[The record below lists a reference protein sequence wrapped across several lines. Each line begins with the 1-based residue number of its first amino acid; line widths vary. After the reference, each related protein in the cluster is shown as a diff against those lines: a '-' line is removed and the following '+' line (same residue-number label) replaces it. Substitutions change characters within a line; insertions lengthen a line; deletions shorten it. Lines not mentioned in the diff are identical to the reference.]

1 MQAERKIDLQIINNI
16 IREKRERYKMKRIE
30 MTRSGLRREIMR
42 MKIIA
47 IVMTIIAIIGIVGWI
62 TTLYTMDTRIKN
74 GYDFGWQMCIEEN
87 NLYERYE

>member
-1 MQAERKIDLQIINNI
+1 MPTINNI
-16 IREKRERYKMKRIE
+16 IREKRGRYKM
-30 MTRSGLRREIMR
+30 TRLELRREIR
-42 MKIIA
+42 RIKTIA

-62 TTLYTMDTRIKN
+62 TTLNTMDTRIKN